1 MGELLVGGPIDHAL
15 VEIVPN
21 KATREVA
28 SRLRLKPAEPYLL
41 LKETHLSAAGVAL
54 GFSLIHVNDHFV
66 RFRLYRGGD
75 GR

>member
-1 MGELLVGGPIDHAL
+1 V
-15 VEIVPN
+15 V
-21 KATREVA
+21 
-28 SRLRLKPAEPYLL
+28 
-41 LKETHLSAAGVAL
+41 L